1 MCIRDSPF
9 ATVFPE
15 SITVENIQF
24 PVSADFIG
32 IKIGDVNGTAVAN
45 GTNNEVDERTMVFE
59 SPSIGLP
66 RPNPTEADAVLPI
79 YLPTPENLRL
89 ELSDLT
95 GKLLW
100 VNDLQL
106 EKGNHTLEIPAS
118 AMSGKGVYVWR
129 VWAGDVVKAGKL
141 VRL

>member
-1 MCIRDSPF
+1 M
-9 ATVFPE
+9 
-15 SITVENIQF
+15 
-24 PVSADFIG
+24 
-32 IKIGDVNGTAVAN
+32 NGTAVAN

-118 AMSGKGVYVWR
+118 AMLGKGCMFGVFGQGMWLRLGNWCGCKAQPVLRLEAVGR
-129 VWAGDVVKAGKL
+129 VSP
-141 VRL
+141 